1 VIHIV
6 RFLKIARSQ
15 WLWMGA
21 GIVLGVVVIA
31 ANSLLMAVSGWFIAS
46 MAISG
51 ASGVSFNYFFPSA
64 AIRLLA
70 ITRTVGRYAERLVS
84 HEATFRILSELRV
97 WLFRRFEPLAPACLE
112 RFAGGDVA
120 GRLRSDVDA
129 LETLYLRII
138 APLAVGTISIG
149 AALVF
154 LAWISL
160 PSAAVMLLALLLA
173 GIGLP
178 LLVRRLSEEPG
189 RRSAQLAAELRS
201 KVTEGLQ
208 GVEELIL
215 LGAVERQAAVV
226 DDLSARVI
234 VEQERLGRINGLSLG
249 GMAFFAGSGVA
260 AVLLTGGMQVAA
272 HQIPPPNLVMLLLF
286 SAAVFE
292 AAGQLPA
299 ALHLLPAARESASR
313 IFELA
318 DAPIPVPDTP
328 VAGMKPSDNGICF
341 RNVSASY
348 LPGEPVVRDFSLSI
362 PAGNSVVLTGN
373 SGTGKSLLIE
383 ILLRFRDYEGSITV
397 GGVELRDLAKET
409 VIGMIAAVPQRPHLF
424 NGTIRENILL
434 GNVSADKTQ
443 LRLALRDCA
452 LESWVAGLPLGLET
466 VVGINGSA
474 VSGGE
479 ARRIALARALL
490 KDAPILLLDEPTE
503 SLDGATEREVVS
515 RIRKRLEGAGAG
527 TTMLVISHRPACLEF
542 GDQFFLRLPA

>member
-1 VIHIV
+1 MIHIV

-226 DDLSARVI
+226 DD
-234 VEQERLGRINGLSLG
+234 
-249 GMAFFAGSGVA
+249 
-260 AVLLTGGMQVAA
+260 
-272 HQIPPPNLVMLLLF
+272 
-286 SAAVFE
+286 
-292 AAGQLPA
+292 
-299 ALHLLPAARESASR
+299 
-313 IFELA
+313 
-318 DAPIPVPDTP
+318 
-328 VAGMKPSDNGICF
+328 
-341 RNVSASY
+341 
-348 LPGEPVVRDFSLSI
+348 
-362 PAGNSVVLTGN
+362 
-373 SGTGKSLLIE
+373 
-383 ILLRFRDYEGSITV
+383 
-397 GGVELRDLAKET
+397 
-409 VIGMIAAVPQRPHLF
+409 
-424 NGTIRENILL
+424 
-434 GNVSADKTQ
+434 
-443 LRLALRDCA
+443 
-452 LESWVAGLPLGLET
+452 
-466 VVGINGSA
+466 
-474 VSGGE
+474 
-479 ARRIALARALL
+479 
-490 KDAPILLLDEPTE
+490 
-503 SLDGATEREVVS
+503 
-515 RIRKRLEGAGAG
+515 
-527 TTMLVISHRPACLEF
+527 
-542 GDQFFLRLPA
+542 